1 MLEGLFARGDRR
13 LSDLLVFVYKHGGIY
28 DAWSEHHNAELW
40 KEAIE
45 KTGVDMDFYLTRTRD
60 DNEIFPW
67 DMIDV
72 GVTKK
77 FLLDE
82 WNRAKEEAVT
92 PNCREKCAG
101 CGAASYGCGVC
112 FQGKGGVSNES

>member
-1 MLEGLFARGDRR
+1 
-13 LSDLLVFVYKHGGIY
+13 
-28 DAWSEHHNAELW
+28 
-40 KEAIE
+40 
-45 KTGVDMDFYLTRTRD
+45 
-60 DNEIFPW
+60 
-67 DMIDV
+67 MIDV

-101 CGAASYGCGVC
+101 CGATSYGCGVC
-112 FQGKGGVSNES
+112 FQDKGGVSNES